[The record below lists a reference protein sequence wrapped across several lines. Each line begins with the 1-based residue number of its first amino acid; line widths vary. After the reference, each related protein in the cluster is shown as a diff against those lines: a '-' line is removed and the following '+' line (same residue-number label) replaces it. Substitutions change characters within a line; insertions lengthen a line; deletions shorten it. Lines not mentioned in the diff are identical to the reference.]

1 MSDGTGHF
9 IWITIYII
17 TPSPP
22 NYCKKKPS
30 VFCHSFCCVLD
41 VICFCMCVINRR
53 RRGAEKQTG
62 KGPFFHDPSFSFSSR
77 NSSIPTFIFLLCI
90 VTDICFDSCVLILE
104 AVHIHL
110 HEARVWLLVKMFVCN
125 SDFFFD
131 RCCSNIRTGRRRH
144 VPGQDRKSLKRE
156 FF

>member
-1 MSDGTGHF
+1 MSF
-9 IWITIYII
+9 
-17 TPSPP
+17 
-22 NYCKKKPS
+22 
-30 VFCHSFCCVLD
+30 VFV
-41 VICFCMCVINRR
+41 CVINRR

-125 SDFFFD
+125 SDFFF
-131 RCCSNIRTGRRRH
+131 RPMLLKHKNREEKACPRPRSKVFEERIFLKKENINFKVNCLNER
-144 VPGQDRKSLKRE
+144 VLIS
-156 FF
+156 